1 MAEQSEN
8 TKWMSV
14 AEACAYLSVSKATLY
29 LYMKDG
35 RLPYYHLA
43 GTHQRRVRKSDLEA
57 LLIPGRP
64 EDVDTQDDTDDK

>member
-1 MAEQSEN
+1 MTEKMEN

-14 AEACAYLSVSKATLY
+14 SAACEYLSVSKATLY

-43 GTHQRRVRKSDLEA
+43 GTHQRRVKKSDLDA
-57 LLIPGRP
+57 LLLPGRP
-64 EDVDTQDDTDDK
+64 EEIDSQDDSDDT